1 MAFGYPRRLITEAF
15 GEPHTVNDLGRTG
28 ATRECDPNSSGI
40 YHMRGYSHGFGG
52 VAPEITPIE
61 RVGQWQNCPHHRQ
74 RQSRR
79 APERRTA
86 RSSYSG
92 VQKHRSGGSSFSRAT
107 LPDCPGIGGSLS
119 VKVAI
124 APETTRFSPA
134 KSI

>member
-1 MAFGYPRRLITEAF
+1 MADDGLSLLTDDEKVALVALRKRTIDADRYPL
-15 GEPHTVNDLGRTG
+15 
-28 ATRECDPNSSGI
+28 
-40 YHMRGYSHGFGG
+40 
-52 VAPEITPIE
+52 ITPIE

-107 LPDCPGIGGSLS
+107 LGTVRASAAHFMS
-119 VKVAI
+119 
-124 APETTRFSPA
+124 RWR
-134 KSI
+134 